1 MLEKRI
7 VDHIAFEY
15 YGSTHLATESFVDQN
30 ICINLPISIMH
41 VPSLKDT

>member
-1 MLEKRI
+1 MLEKRK
-7 VDHIAFEY
+7 VDHLAFKF
-15 YGSTHLATESFVDQN
+15 YGSTYLATESSVDQN